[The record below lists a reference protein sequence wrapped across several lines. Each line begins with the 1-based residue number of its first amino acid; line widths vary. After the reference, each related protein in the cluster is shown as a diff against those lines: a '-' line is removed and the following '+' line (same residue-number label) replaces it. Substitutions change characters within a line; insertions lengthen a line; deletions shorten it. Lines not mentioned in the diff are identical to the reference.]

1 MMSGEIPVLDKA
13 GLRQFG
19 LTTGA
24 IVAALFGLAFP
35 YVFEFSWPVWPWI
48 VFAILGGWAIAAP
61 ASLGP
66 VYRGWMRFGMLLGKI
81 TTPIILTLLFV
92 IAILPGA
99 LIMRLLRNDPMR
111 RSFDES
117 ASYRVDAK
125 QPSPENLEKPY

>member
-24 IVAALFGLAFP
+24 IVAVLFGLAFP
-35 YVFEFSWPVWPWI
+35 YFLELSWPTWPWI
-48 VFAILGGWAIAAP
+48 VFAILGVWAIVAP
-61 ASLGP
+61 DSLGP

-81 TTPIILTLLFV
+81 TTPIILTLLFL

-117 ASYRVDAK
+117 TSYRITAK
-125 QPSPENLEKPY
+125 QPSSKNLEKPY